1 MATKQQP
8 RRQDAKAA
16 PRSAAKPA
24 AKPAAKKAVSK
35 PPTKKP
41 PTKKPQSKAVGRG
54 VATPMPMQDIGMTPS
69 EVKKRKAE
77 EARWRAESDLRTL
90 QEAESIRA
98 DSNRLSNAKRHA
110 TEQLQALSSV
120 AGAMK

>member
-1 MATKQQP
+1 MASKQQP
-8 RRQDAKAA
+8 RRQAAKAA

-24 AKPAAKKAVSK
+24 AKKAAKKAVS
-35 PPTKKP
+35 KP